1 MTNYPIG
8 ILIYKF
14 FCFSFFPLISNF
26 YKIRKFR
33 GKEDNDRYSERKG
46 IASIQRP
53 FGKLIWVHCA
63 SVGEIQ
69 SALPLINKLN
79 KEIDANFL
87 ITTGTVSS
95 YQIIKNKT
103 PKRVYHQ
110 YIPIDL
116 NKYNTKFLNYWE
128 PDLVLWFESELWPNI
143 LLLLQKRNIRHLII
157 NARMSEKSFQK
168 WKYFPNTLKKILSGF
183 DLCIAQSREDSLKFK
198 FFGAKNVI
206 DLVNIK
212 YFAPKLDV
220 DLNQLDLLTDL
231 FKGRNVWLAAST
243 HEGEES
249 LAAEIHVNLSKKIP
263 NLLTIIAPRHPN
275 RKKSIQ
281 KMLKDK
287 KVEFITRSEG
297 NVPNN
302 QTDIYLADSIGEM
315 GLWYSICKI
324 VFLGKSIIGK
334 GGQNPIEPSLFG
346 CAVICGDKVENFSE
360 VVNDLLD
367 VDGIIKVNSI
377 EDIQNELFMLLNNL
391 SYADEIGIRAKSF
404 VINQSRFIDKFSEKI
419 MPEIAK
425 CQIKL
430 K

>member
-26 YKIRKFR
+26 YVIRKFK
-33 GKEDNDRYSERKG
+33 GKEDANRFIERKG
-46 IASIQRP
+46 IASIERP
-53 FGKLIWVHCA
+53 SGKLVWAHCA

-79 KEIDANFL
+79 KKIDANFL
-87 ITTGTVSS
+87 ITTGTISS
-95 YQIIKNKT
+95 YQAIKNKI
-103 PKRVYHQ
+103 PKGVYHQ

-116 NKYNTKFLNYWE
+116 NKYNKKFLNYWE

-143 LLLLQKRNIRHLII
+143 LLLLQKRNIKHLII

-168 WKYFPNTLKKILSGF
+168 WKYFPRTLNKILSGF

-198 FFGAKNVI
+198 FFGTENVI

-212 YFAPKLDV
+212 YFSPKLNV
-220 DLNQLDLLTDL
+220 DLDQLNLLTNL

-249 LAAEIHVNLSKKIP
+249 VVAEIHVNLSKKIP

-275 RKKSIQ
+275 RKKSIER
-281 KMLKDK
+281 MLKSK
-287 KVEFITRSEG
+287 KVEFTTRSEG
-297 NVPNN
+297 NVPNTN
-302 QTDIYLADSIGEM
+302 TDIYLADSIGEM

-346 CAVICGDKVENFSE
+346 CAVICGNNVENFSE

-367 VDGIIKVNSI
+367 VEGIIKVNSI
-377 EDIQNELFMLLNNL
+377 EDIQNEVFMLLSNL
-391 SYADEIGIRAKSF
+391 SYADEIGIRAKNF
-404 VINQSRFIDKFSEKI
+404 VINQSRLIDKFFNTI